1 MEGGR
6 FSAEVSSET
15 ASTVKSL
22 ISDLRRR
29 AVEGCILWDIMLS
42 GQQVI
47 ILQDSLKTAL
57 NMAPRSPQDGLQDDP
72 KMNPKGFNMGPRR
85 SQERNGRARALVRQ
99 WSRPSTAGWGTGQ
112 RQGVRAG
119 RITDD
124 TLLHVGTGGG
134 RLWVDRAVAT
144 GAVLR

>member
-1 MEGGR
+1 
-6 FSAEVSSET
+6 
-15 ASTVKSL
+15 
-22 ISDLRRR
+22 
-29 AVEGCILWDIMLS
+29 
-42 GQQVI
+42 
-47 ILQDSLKTAL
+47 
-57 NMAPRSPQDGLQDDP
+57 MAPRSLQDGLQDDP

-112 RQGVRAG
+112 RQGARAG